1 MKVGNGNF
9 TKKFF
14 LKIELLKVC
23 FEILS
28 KKFLNLCRKML
39 GHQILMKDLGVE
51 IIPHGSKAGRLNDWV
66 KTGVGALAGARSLN
80 KISHKSANS
89 PWKGDGNIWI
99 FLFFLQQ
106 VGLQFRSGACGS
118 DFCPNFFGQ
127 GSLLNFNPW
136 IAFPFFKFKIF
147 RFNFIS

>member
-51 IIPHGSKAGRLNDWV
+51 IIPHGSKAGRLND
-66 KTGVGALAGARSLN
+66 
-80 KISHKSANS
+80 
-89 PWKGDGNIWI
+89 
-99 FLFFLQQ
+99 
-106 VGLQFRSGACGS
+106 
-118 DFCPNFFGQ
+118 
-127 GSLLNFNPW
+127 
-136 IAFPFFKFKIF
+136 
-147 RFNFIS
+147 